1 MGRLINPESSG
12 KYRKL
17 LQRSVV
23 LALRELTLQESVN
36 DSTRDLAAYVVL
48 SLQAIA
54 NTIDVSVE
62 AWEKRGYWL
71 KADKFRLE
79 WAWAEKFG
87 RSMEQALVRN
97 DWETVAITA
106 AQIAQKLNGVSLP
119 RRHRMGTPWEGA
131 WKKLM
136 KL

>member
-1 MGRLINPESSG
+1 MGRLINLEGAG
-12 KYRKL
+12 KQRAL

-23 LALRELTLQESVN
+23 LALRELAIQEAVN
-36 DSTRDLAAYVVL
+36 DTTRDLAAHVVL
-48 SLQAIA
+48 SLRAIT
-54 NTIDVSVE
+54 NTIDLSVE

-79 WAWAEKFG
+79 WAWAEKLG
-87 RSMEQALVRN
+87 KSMEQALIKD
-97 DWETVAITA
+97 DWQRVAIDA
-106 AQIAQKLNGVSLP
+106 AQIAQKLNGVKLP
-119 RRHRMGTPWEGA
+119 KRHHLGTPWEGA

>member
-23 LALRELTLQESVN
+23 LALRELTLQEAVS

-79 WAWAEKFG
+79 WAWAEKYG
-87 RSMEQALVRN
+87 RAMEQALVRN